1 MKYERRMPRFEVIPM
16 LEPPDDIAEWY
27 LEQQYSS
34 EEINVFRLRN
44 IWIVSPQVENSI
56 AEKVQD
62 NIRDKE
68 RAKKY
73 WEKKESLRR
82 QNDVGVLLEE
92 LIQNKNVD
100 SRIDIIDR
108 LFELDNGI
116 YKVFLENLKKEYLP
130 HYFDDTMRVLVRTIR
145 RQNITE
151 DILDLFR
158 SNKFRDP
165 QDYASLLQVLG
176 FIKSKTNLGLLYSFY
191 VFYQDNFPDTSL
203 FEGPLFGIAYYLS
216 DSVNK

>member
-1 MKYERRMPRFEVIPM
+1 MNYERRMPRFEVIPM
-16 LEPPDDIAEWY
+16 LAPPEDISEWY
-27 LEQQYSS
+27 SKQQYSS

-44 IWIVSPQVENSI
+44 IWIVSPEVENTI

-68 RAKKY
+68 RAKRY
-73 WEKKESLRR
+73 WEKKKSVRR

-92 LIQNKNVD
+92 LLQYKNVD

-108 LFELDNGI
+108 LFVLDSGI
-116 YKVFLENLKKEYLP
+116 YKIFLENLKKEYLP
-130 HYFDDTMRVLVRTIR
+130 HYFDDTMRILIRTIR
-145 RQNITE
+145 KQNITE

-176 FIKSKTNLGLLYSFY
+176 LIKSKINLGLLYSFC

-203 FEGPLFGIAYYLS
+203 FEGPLFGIFYYLNGS
-216 DSVNK
+216 F